1 MALEHVRAIMNR
13 LSSESGFAVPPV
25 TEIAERTRDPFQVL
39 ISCIL
44 SLRTR
49 DETTGPASER
59 LFELARTPET
69 MRRLD
74 PETIAK
80 TIYPVGFYNTKAKT
94 IIEICR
100 LLIERHGGRVPDAMN
115 DLLSLPGVGRK
126 TANIVIVYGFGKP
139 GLPIDTHCHRIPNR
153 IGWVTTKTPD
163 ETERVLREELP
174 RRYWNAFNDLFVQYG
189 QNICKPI
196 GPRCDICVIEKYCSK
211 RDIKPRRP
219 SKKGGKKRASP

>member
-1 MALEHVRAIMNR
+1 MGLDHVRAIMNR
-13 LSSESGFAVPPV
+13 LSGEKGFAIPPV

-39 ISCIL
+39 ISCLL

-59 LFELARTPET
+59 LFALARTPER
-69 MRRLD
+69 MKRLD
-74 PETIAK
+74 PDKIAE
-80 TIYPVGFYNTKAKT
+80 TIYPVGFYKTKALR
-94 IIEICR
+94 IIEICEI
-100 LLIERHGGRVPDAMN
+100 LDDLHGGQVPDTM
-115 DLLSLPGVGRK
+115 DGLLSLPGVGRK

-196 GPRCDICVIEKYCSK
+196 GPRCDICVIEEFCMK
-211 RDIKPRRP
+211 RGVKPRAAP
-219 SKKGGKKRASP
+219 KKSRKK